1 MDNIHEALLLDGE
14 PNMPFMLS
22 WANEPWS
29 KRWTGLSKEDG
40 EILLKVGQGEEKL
53 SKKNTDHNEKDIL
66 LSQDYGDEKEWEEHF
81 VTLFV
86 SSEIQTISEL
96 KISQSL

>member
-1 MDNIHEALLLDGE
+1 
-14 PNMPFMLS
+14 MPFMLS